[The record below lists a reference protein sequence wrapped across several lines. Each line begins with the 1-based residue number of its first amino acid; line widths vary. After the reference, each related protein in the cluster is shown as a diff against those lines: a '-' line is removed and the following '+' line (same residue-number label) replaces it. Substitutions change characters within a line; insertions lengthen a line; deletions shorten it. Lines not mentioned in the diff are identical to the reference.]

1 MSRPLISPT
10 VARRSREEIEA
21 AVRAATLEL
30 VEELP
35 FKDLTVDRIARAAGI
50 SRTAFYFYF
59 RGKHDVLRAA
69 IEEVT
74 EEAFQETGRW
84 WHGEGHPRD
93 LIRTAV
99 QGVVDVYQRHEHLN
113 RAIQEVAM
121 YDEEMGQLWREML
134 GRFIK
139 ATAEH

>member
-1 MSRPLISPT
+1 MSGSLTSSP
-10 VARRSREEIEA
+10 VAKRSREEVEA

-30 VEELP
+30 VERLP

-59 RGKHDVLRAA
+59 RSKQDVLRAA
-69 IEEVT
+69 IEKVT
-74 EEAFQETGRW
+74 EDAFQETDRW
-84 WHGEGHPRD
+84 WHGKGHPRD

-99 QGVVDVYQRHEHLN
+99 QGVVDVYRRHEHLN

-121 YDEEMGQLWREML
+121 YDEEMG
-134 GRFIK
+134 
-139 ATAEH
+139 